1 MIAITVKYLP
11 ATNTKGA
18 RVKASTGGKR
28 GGLRRS
34 VTIGYHSEVD
44 PFQAAAIALIKKLDW
59 QDKGDWFCGHLDCSN
74 DVHVFVCSPKYA
86 NARLNII

>member
-18 RVKASTGGKR
+18 RVKASAGGK
-28 GGLRRS
+28 RS
-34 VTIGYHSEVD
+34 VTIGYSSEDD

-86 NARLNII
+86 SARLNIV